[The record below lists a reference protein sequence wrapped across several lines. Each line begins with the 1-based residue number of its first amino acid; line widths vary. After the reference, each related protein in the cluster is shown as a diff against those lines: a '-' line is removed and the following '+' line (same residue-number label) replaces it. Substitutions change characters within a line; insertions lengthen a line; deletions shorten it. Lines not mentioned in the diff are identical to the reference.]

1 MERAITVL
9 ITGGR
14 TYSDAGT
21 VSRVLRSIHDRRPVG
36 LLVEGGA
43 TGADALGRQ
52 WAQTVGVP
60 HRTHHALWNTPAG
73 FDAYAGRKRNVSMHD
88 TERPDLVVAFPGG
101 ISTSHM
107 IAHVVSRGTPVLR
120 VSLSGA
126 LRLRA

>member
-1 MERAITVL
+1 ML

-21 VSRVLRSIHDRRPVG
+21 VARVLQSIHARRPVG

-43 TGADALGRQ
+43 TGADALGRR
-52 WAQTVGVP
+52 WAQSVGVP

-101 ISTSHM
+101 KGTSHM
-107 IAHVVSRGTPVLR
+107 IAHAVSRGTPVLR
-120 VSLSGA
+120 VTLKGSL
-126 LRLRA
+126 RRR